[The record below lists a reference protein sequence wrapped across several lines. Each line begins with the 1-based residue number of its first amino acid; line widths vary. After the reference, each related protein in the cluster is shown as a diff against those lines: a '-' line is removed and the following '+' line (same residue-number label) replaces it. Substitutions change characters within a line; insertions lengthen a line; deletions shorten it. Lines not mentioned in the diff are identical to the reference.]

1 MDPASARRAFLVGS
15 VNETLH
21 KLAVAIKHEEMDTQA
36 PGEDC
41 MNLHQVG
48 YRCSVTS
55 IVKALCGVGL
65 IFTLGCSTAKPP
77 EQPQTATQTTQSRA
91 NTKRLASAPVSQ
103 ASSLAQLQK
112 GAPVGTPASSPLK
125 DVYFDFDRYDL
136 RPDARAT
143 LQANADW
150 LKQNPTA
157 TVQIEGHCDDR
168 GTAEYN
174 LALGAKRAQSAK
186 DYLATLG
193 VDAKRLSTISY
204 GQELPVCTEHNEEC
218 WQKNRHDRFV
228 AKAAAT
234 S

>member
-1 MDPASARRAFLVGS
+1 
-15 VNETLH
+15 
-21 KLAVAIKHEEMDTQA
+21 
-36 PGEDC
+36 
-41 MNLHQVG
+41 
-48 YRCSVTS
+48 
-55 IVKALCGVGL
+55 
-65 IFTLGCSTAKPP
+65 
-77 EQPQTATQTTQSRA
+77 
-91 NTKRLASAPVSQ
+91 
-103 ASSLAQLQK
+103 LQK